1 MATQRFALREN
12 TNGYWTVYDV
22 FTGQPV
28 IVRGVAMDRLLRNG
42 ARDMV
47 DFLNYKDAK
56 RRGVL
61 KLP

>member
-1 MATQRFALREN
+1 MATQRFDLRES

-28 IVRGVAMDRLLRNG
+28 IVRGVAMDRLLRDG
-42 ARDMV
+42 ASDMV
-47 DFLNYKDAK
+47 GFLNYQDSK

-61 KLP
+61 KPP

>member
-1 MATQRFALREN
+1 MATQRFGLREN

-42 ARDMV
+42 ASDMV
-47 DFLNYKDAK
+47 GFLNYQDAK